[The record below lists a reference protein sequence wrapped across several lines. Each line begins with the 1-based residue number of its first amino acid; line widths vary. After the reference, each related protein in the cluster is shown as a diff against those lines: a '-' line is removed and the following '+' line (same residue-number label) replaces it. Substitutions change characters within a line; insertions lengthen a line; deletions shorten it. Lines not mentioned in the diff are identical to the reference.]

1 MVCLKLF
8 AGASLETDGRPLT
21 GPAVHR
27 HRLALLAVL
36 AAAHPAAVPR
46 DKLTA
51 YLWPERDAE
60 HARNLLSQAVYV
72 LRKTLGEDVILATGD
87 DLRFNAN
94 VVACDVVGFQR
105 AIAMGDLSRAVE
117 LYTGCFL
124 DGFFLAASPEL
135 ERWVER
141 ERARLA
147 GEYARAL
154 ELLAELAQREGD
166 PGRAVE
172 WWKARAAHDPYDSR
186 VALRLM
192 QVLESSGNPAGALQ
206 HAATHERLLRQE
218 LDLEP
223 SPEVRAAMEVLRA
236 RRETRDTTNGA
247 RSVPVGDDPVSAER
261 PDDAGVEHQHQAP
274 GRVVDDGPRWNGIG
288 GYRRGAPSLPLAV
301 TVILILAV
309 TISLGSAKLTNRSA
323 PERSP
328 TTAGGEA
335 SHATAARSAP
345 VRSSRKI
352 AVLPFTNLS
361 GDREDDYF
369 SDGLTEELTTALSGV
384 RALRVVARTSAFAFK
399 DENRDIRAIGQALD
413 VGTLLEGSVRREG
426 GRVRV
431 TAQLIDAADGFH
443 LWAETYERQGTDLL
457 AIQSE
462 LALRIAGALEVE
474 LTPAER
480 AELARRPTESPE
492 AHALYLKGRFFW
504 NQRTRPAYA
513 RAIDY
518 FERATVADP
527 RYAAAHAGLASVYAM
542 QGWQGHLPPRVAGDR
557 VRAAALRALEID
569 GELAEAH
576 TVLGAYHHAYAWN
589 SAAAEREHLRAIQLD
604 PSYATAHH
612 WYGNFLT
619 AAGRFDEALVHKRK
633 AVDLDPL
640 APVLSES
647 LGHTLARA
655 GHFAAAFEAYRGAIE
670 LDSTFW
676 RAHTSLGA
684 LYETLGRLDEAE
696 SAYRRAIALAG
707 TDANVRTGLVRI
719 LARTGRQDEARGM
732 LAELREE
739 ANRVGIHQPGVATAF
754 LAIGDDD
761 GAIAWLEQSFR
772 ERVPQ
777 IRVIGGPAFER
788 LESDPR
794 YVGLL
799 RRVGL
804 RDR

>member
-72 LRKTLGEDVILATGD
+72 LRKTLGEDVILAAGD

-443 LWAETYERQGTDLL
+443 VWAETYERQGTDLL
-457 AIQSE
+457 
-462 LALRIAGALEVE
+462 
-474 LTPAER
+474 
-480 AELARRPTESPE
+480 
-492 AHALYLKGRFFW
+492 
-504 NQRTRPAYA
+504 
-513 RAIDY
+513 
-518 FERATVADP
+518 
-527 RYAAAHAGLASVYAM
+527 
-542 QGWQGHLPPRVAGDR
+542 
-557 VRAAALRALEID
+557 
-569 GELAEAH
+569 
-576 TVLGAYHHAYAWN
+576 
-589 SAAAEREHLRAIQLD
+589 AIQLD